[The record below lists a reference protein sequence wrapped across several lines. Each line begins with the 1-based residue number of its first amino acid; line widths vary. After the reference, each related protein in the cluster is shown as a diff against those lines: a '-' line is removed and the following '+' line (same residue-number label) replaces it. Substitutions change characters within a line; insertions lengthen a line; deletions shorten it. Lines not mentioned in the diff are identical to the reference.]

1 MVDPLDGPDILN
13 IRGVFCCC
21 CLFEVA
27 KNFPASIL
35 FNCIQSLGCRERR
48 EIVVY
53 KNNKKQTKMGLQEF
67 NLIKV
72 YKDDEK
78 LVSSSGLLALV
89 SGLFEE

>member
-1 MVDPLDGPDILN
+1 M
-13 IRGVFCCC
+13 
-21 CLFEVA
+21 
-27 KNFPASIL
+27 
-35 FNCIQSLGCRERR
+35 
-48 EIVVY
+48 VY